1 VAVSRNRLLLMA
13 GASLMA
19 AAVIGL
25 AWADRTFRKAFRERA
40 ARLRAYAGS
49 PSDAPVTEAE
59 FQDLPEPMA
68 RYIRFSGAVGKK
80 RISALH
86 LRHSGRFK
94 TAADKPWMPI
104 RGEYFITATKPS
116 FAWYGRLHVAPGVH
130 VAAVDSYGDG
140 RGRMLVKAMSLFR
153 IADDQSEQVS
163 RSAFGRCVAE
173 LTMAPT
179 FFLDRQYVRCTQT
192 GLDQVRCTVTDARF
206 STDAELFINQDGSLD
221 RVVVMRYFDR
231 GHGAA
236 TLERF
241 TGKSSRP
248 RMFHGRTLSSQI
260 DGVWNLP
267 EGDLHYVSFELDR
280 VEFE

>member
-1 VAVSRNRLLLMA
+1 LVIG
-13 GASLMA
+13 GAALMA
-19 AAVIGL
+19 AAATGL
-25 AWADRTFRKAFRERA
+25 AWADKTFRRAFRQRA
-40 ARLRAYAGS
+40 AGLRAEAGS
-49 PSDAPVTEAE
+49 PNDAPVTDAE
-59 FQDLPEPMA
+59 LQDIPEPMA

-80 RISALH
+80 RIGALH

-94 TAADKPWMPI
+94 PAADKPWMPI

-116 FAWYGRLHVAPGVH
+116 FAWYGRLRVAPGVH

-140 RGRMLVKAMSLFR
+140 HGRMLVKAMSLFR
-153 IADDQSEQVS
+153 VADDESDQVS

-179 FFLDRQYVRCTQT
+179 FFLDRRYVQCTQT
-192 GLDQVRCTVTDARF
+192 GRDQVRCTVTDAGF

-231 GHGAA
+231 GRGMA

-241 TGKSSRP
+241 TGKSSHP
-248 RMFHGRTLSSQI
+248 RMFHERMLASKI
-260 DGVWNLP
+260 DGIWNLP
-267 EGDLHYVSFELDR
+267 EGDLHYVSFDIDR
-280 VEFE
+280 VEFQ

>member
-1 VAVSRNRLLLMA
+1 MALSRNRLLLVA
-13 GASLMA
+13 GAALMA
-19 AAVIGL
+19 AAATGL
-25 AWADRTFRKAFRERA
+25 AWADKTFRSAFRQRA
-40 ARLRAYAGS
+40 ASLRAEADS
-49 PSDAPVTEAE
+49 ASDAPVTEAE
-59 FQDLPEPMA
+59 LQEIPEPMA

-116 FAWYGRLHVAPGVH
+116 FAWYGRLRVAPGVH

-140 RGRMLVKAMSLFR
+140 HGRMLVKAMSLFR
-153 IADDQSEQVS
+153 IADDQSDQVS

-192 GLDQVRCTVTDARF
+192 GRDQVRCTVTDAGF
-206 STDAELFINQDGSLD
+206 STDAELFINDDGSLD

-231 GHGAA
+231 GRGRT
-236 TLERF
+236 TLEQF

-248 RMFHGRTLSSQI
+248 RMFHGRMLASTM
-260 DGVWNLP
+260 DGTWNLP
-267 EGDLHYVSFELDR
+267 EGDLHYVSFEIDH